1 MEVLK
6 TEISLWLS
14 SRRRMINL
22 LIGLGAVALY
32 EFLRAYYRPYVYSQ
46 GFNDFH
52 IADTLGNSIGTVAQV
67 FVFVS
72 VLGRD
77 IRQDYFLIR
86 IVTISIV
93 IYELAHPLLGKP
105 IDPWDILATVLAGV
119 FCEIV
124 HRLIHG
130 RGAKIFNKEPGI
142 SSQ

>member
-1 MEVLK
+1 MEILK

-14 SRRRMINL
+14 SRRRIINL

-32 EFLRAYYRPYVYSQ
+32 EILRASYRPYVYSQ
-46 GFNDFH
+46 GINDFH
-52 IADTLGNSIGTVAQV
+52 VADTLGNSIGTMAQV

-93 IYELAHPLLGKP
+93 IYELTHPLIGKP

-119 FCEIV
+119 FCEIL
-124 HRLIHG
+124 HRLIHKRDENLLKKG
-130 RGAKIFNKEPGI
+130 
-142 SSQ
+142 